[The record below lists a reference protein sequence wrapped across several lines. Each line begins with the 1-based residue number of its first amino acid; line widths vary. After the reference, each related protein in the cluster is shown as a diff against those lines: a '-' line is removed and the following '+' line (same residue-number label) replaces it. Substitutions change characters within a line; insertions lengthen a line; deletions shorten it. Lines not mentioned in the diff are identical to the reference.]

1 LRAELAVRVERTKTA
16 DTNLRRNSYA
26 DNDPEFDIRNRQA
39 NGQLFRV
46 ATQVVTHTFYSQ
58 LKDWCTVR
66 YDNRPSEKA
75 RSDQFNSLKEVT
87 PTYRRFPWRIATLSG
102 TFVMVIVIGT
112 GSTGLAVFSSYMAR
126 QDEQAAS
133 VNDPDEGIVI
143 RIEVIRL
150 YLPRTLIEL
159 AQSQRLQPSLHSHA
173 DLRRKLDFEHHRDL
187 WFALT
192 ERGHTLKGGIVD
204 IRRFRTPYKDID
216 HFPEFLEIL
225 AAAAGNPS
233 ADLSS
238 AEVRLIPDGLSE
250 RDPRKVI
257 SALLDQHECAAVAER
272 HRR

>member
-1 LRAELAVRVERTKTA
+1 
-16 DTNLRRNSYA
+16 
-26 DNDPEFDIRNRQA
+26 
-39 NGQLFRV
+39 
-46 ATQVVTHTFYSQ
+46 
-58 LKDWCTVR
+58 
-66 YDNRPSEKA
+66 
-75 RSDQFNSLKEVT
+75 
-87 PTYRRFPWRIATLSG
+87 
-102 TFVMVIVIGT
+102 MVIVIGT
-112 GSTGLAVFSSYMAR
+112 GAIAITAFSSYMAR
-126 QDEQAAS
+126 QEQQAES
-133 VNDPDEGIVI
+133 VNDPNDGIVI

-159 AQSQRLQPSLHSHA
+159 ALSQRLQPSLHSHA

-192 ERGHTLKGGIVD
+192 ERGHRLTGGIVD
-204 IRRFRTPYKDID
+204 MNLIRTPYKDID

-257 SALLDQHECAAVAER
+257 SALLDQHECAAVTER